1 MMENLIIK
9 RNGEYWN
16 RRFTAVEQLAH
27 NENVRTITGIER
39 HFINAQRELDQQ
51 INAWYGRF
59 AENNQITLADARR
72 WLNSRELAELK
83 WDVNEYIKHAQEVGL
98 HPGYIK
104 HLENASARFH
114 ISRLEALKIQTDH
127 TMMKMFSGYDDAA
140 TKHMKRAYS
149 ESYYRTCYEI
159 QRGLGVGWDMAAI
172 NENALNKVISRPWTT
187 DGNTFSDRIWN
198 GKKALIDRVHTEL
211 TQNMILG
218 RGPDRAIKNI
228 AADMGVSRRQA
239 GRLVMTESAYF
250 HESADFAALKSLDV
264 EWYEI
269 IATLDRKTSQICQ
282 DMDGEKFPMSQ
293 YQVSVTAPPFHPW
306 CRTTKA
312 PYFEDDDGER
322 VARSADGKTYKIPS
336 NMKYKE
342 WKSVFVDGGDK
353 THLKKAD
360 KADIIIKMGVLGAS
374 LGDTH
379 TAAMTGILE
388 NAPPEMQ
395 AVWNKY
401 ADRLRIENAHYKGG
415 AHCMYTKGVSMD
427 IDKVAQG
434 NKSYSTGELEK
445 KPYYTAY
452 HEFGHNISSLM
463 AQDVTGLNFSDIA
476 DIYES
481 KTFIFEG
488 GKGYT
493 LTDMLH
499 KEGSEYINGI
509 WNRLKSEAKANGL
522 KASSVRKAD
531 VYQILKA
538 EIKSKPIMS
547 CTDISDIWDGITKSK
562 ARAHYGHGAS
572 YWNKISVGTEAF
584 AEMFSAT
591 VMNPESV
598 AQIKHYFPDSY
609 KIFEE
614 IIETLG

>member
-1 MMENLIIK
+1 MENPIVK

-16 RRFTAVEQLAH
+16 RRFAAVEQLAH
-27 NENVRTITGIER
+27 NENARTITELER

-59 AENNQITLADARR
+59 AENNQISLADARR
-72 WLNSRELAELK
+72 WLNDRELAELK
-83 WDVNEYIKHAQEVGL
+83 WDVNEYIKHAQAVGMN
-98 HPGYIK
+98 PGYIK
-104 HLENASARFH
+104 QLENASARFH

-127 TMMKMFSGYDDAA
+127 TMTKLFSKYDDAA

-159 QRGLGVGWDMAAI
+159 QKGVGVGWDMAAI
-172 NENALNKVISRPWTT
+172 NETALDKVISRPWTT
-187 DGNTFSDRIWN
+187 DGNTFSDRIWS
-198 GKKALIDRVHTEL
+198 GKRTLVDRVHTEL

-228 AADMGVSRRQA
+228 AAEMGVSRRQT

-264 EWYEI
+264 ERYEI
-269 IATLDRKTSQICQ
+269 IATLDRKTSPICQ
-282 DMDGEKFPMSQ
+282 DMDGKIFTMSQ
-293 YQVSVTAPPFHPW
+293 YQVGVTAPPFHPW
-306 CRTTKA
+306 CRTTKG

-322 VARSADGKTYKIPS
+322 IARGADGKTYKIPG

-342 WKSVFVDGGDK
+342 WKSVFVDGGEK
-353 THLKKAD
+353 THLPPV
-360 KADIIIKMGVLGAS
+360 IKSVTINMGLLGAS
-374 LGDTH
+374 LGDIH
-379 TAAMTGILE
+379 TAAMTNILE
-388 NAPPEMQ
+388 NAPPDMQ

-427 IDKVAQG
+427 IDDVAKG
-434 NKSYSTGELEK
+434 EKTYTGELAK

-452 HEFGHNISSLM
+452 HEFGHNISALI
-463 AQDVTGLNFSDIA
+463 AQDKHGLNYSDIA
-476 DIYES
+476 DLYES
-481 KTFIFEG
+481 KVFTYGG

-493 LTDMLH
+493 LTDMLK
-499 KEGSEYINGI
+499 KEGNDYINAV
-509 WNRLKSEAKANGL
+509 WNRLKEEAKAEGL
-522 KASSVRKAD
+522 KASTVQKISAYNK
-531 VYQILKA
+531 LLE
-538 EIKSKPIMS
+538 EIRSKPVVS
-547 CTDISDIWDGITKSK
+547 CTDISDMWDGITKSK

-572 YWNKISVGTEAF
+572 YWTKISVGTEAF
-584 AEMFSAT
+584 AEMFSAS

-614 IIETLG
+614 IIQSLGVS